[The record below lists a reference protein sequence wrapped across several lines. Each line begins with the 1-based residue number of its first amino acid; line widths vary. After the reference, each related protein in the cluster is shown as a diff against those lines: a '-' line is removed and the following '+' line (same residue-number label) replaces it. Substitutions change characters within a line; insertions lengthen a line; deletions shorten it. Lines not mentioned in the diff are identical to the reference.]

1 MLAKVRGW
9 QCQWPV
15 AVWSLKLCLRKDM
28 EQILESHKP
37 GEPHTTHDG
46 SPKLLTLDGEQSP
59 FLPPESYSPCKWRH
73 FYWASSRDKQSSGE
87 VAPTQYEHTGVS
99 HSSCDGVSLPI

>member
-37 GEPHTTHDG
+37 GGPPH
-46 SPKLLTLDGEQSP
+46 S
-59 FLPPESYSPCKWRH
+59 
-73 FYWASSRDKQSSGE
+73 
-87 VAPTQYEHTGVS
+87 
-99 HSSCDGVSLPI
+99 

>member
-37 GEPHTTHDG
+37 GG
-46 SPKLLTLDGEQSP
+46 SPGSRLLIAVHAPSTLLSIRDHP
-59 FLPPESYSPCKWRH
+59 T
-73 FYWASSRDKQSSGE
+73 ASLADRAWHHATAG
-87 VAPTQYEHTGVS
+87 G
-99 HSSCDGVSLPI
+99 